1 MNALKSLGK
10 LVWGSKDNPELF
22 KLTSGVLY
30 EVNPAAKV
38 SRKCIFKDAELCI
51 RRTDV
56 QFQYQ
61 LVALRVFE
69 EGEDE
74 LAASGDDAGELDDE
88 CAFLIGAEL
97 KFMPTVVE
105 LAHGFKWVDVVA
117 GDGAAVEYEYIVEDA
132 TANKTTRNAFAIA
145 VARCAWERKA
155 RRPYTQAAE
164 ADVKAMLAQ
173 AEDNQL
179 ERMLSSVQIN
189 DDDIAAAVAGYDSV
203 EEVPLQPPAA
213 APAAAPAT
221 HKRVLPAEPKEIPTG
236 EVVVSILGEFYMFDA
251 ETTVF
256 TQVAAEVALTVIE
269 TDQYTYWMNVASDER
284 SYVAQLIEPEMNA
297 VFNHDHHSLIW
308 NYFDENGKAYSFSV
322 VSADDKH
329 YEALHQGMTRAAYET
344 LNREPWHKVN
354 ESTQDYLLDAGEEDN
369 DMMDVPEDWNSDGD
383 HLSEDDEAE
392 SEAESEGVEVKV
404 ESESE
409 VAGGEAE
416 SESEAESDGDDE
428 IDQIFRHAPVPS
440 NVKTTLTAAAEAADE
455 SSDEEEEDESEE
467 EESEDDE
474 SDAGEGASAGGQDAK
489 NSMLAVGYK
498 HDRSFVVRGSRIG
511 VFRHSENDGI
521 EFDTTISR
529 IDDTHGTEFTPSSV
543 MLHEQDSSMVLQN
556 RDRPHELYR
565 MDLEYGKVVE
575 EWKVHEDIPT
585 VSVAP
590 NTKYSQMT
598 GDKTLVGLSH
608 NMLYRIDPRVGGDN
622 MVVQDELQSYTT
634 KSHFTAAATTESG
647 AIAVGSG
654 KGEIRL
660 FDRLGVRAKTTLP
673 ALGEAIL
680 GIDVTSDGRYVVATC
695 KTYLLL
701 IDTKIPSD
709 PAGKTGFQKSFPQ
722 AQKPAPRRL
731 QLRPEHVVY
740 MSAPISFTPAKFNQS
755 PDGNHSEK
763 TIVTSTGPFV
773 ITWNLRRALGTGR
786 GDAYHIKQYAD
797 VVVADNF
804 RFGQDRSI
812 VVTLPN
818 DVQCVKRSQLA
829 KPTRE
834 SLMIRPQQRTSLLS
848 SGRDD
853 IVNSPF

>member
-1 MNALKSLGK
+1 
-10 LVWGSKDNPELF
+10 
-22 KLTSGVLY
+22 
-30 EVNPAAKV
+30 
-38 SRKCIFKDAELCI
+38 
-51 RRTDV
+51 
-56 QFQYQ
+56 
-61 LVALRVFE
+61 
-69 EGEDE
+69 
-74 LAASGDDAGELDDE
+74 
-88 CAFLIGAEL
+88 
-97 KFMPTVVE
+97 
-105 LAHGFKWVDVVA
+105 
-117 GDGAAVEYEYIVEDA
+117 
-132 TANKTTRNAFAIA
+132 
-145 VARCAWERKA
+145 
-155 RRPYTQAAE
+155 
-164 ADVKAMLAQ
+164 
-173 AEDNQL
+173 
-179 ERMLSSVQIN
+179 
-189 DDDIAAAVAGYDSV
+189 
-203 EEVPLQPPAA
+203 
-213 APAAAPAT
+213 
-221 HKRVLPAEPKEIPTG
+221 
-236 EVVVSILGEFYMFDA
+236 
-251 ETTVF
+251 
-256 TQVAAEVALTVIE
+256 
-269 TDQYTYWMNVASDER
+269 
-284 SYVAQLIEPEMNA
+284 
-297 VFNHDHHSLIW
+297 
-308 NYFDENGKAYSFSV
+308 
-322 VSADDKH
+322 
-329 YEALHQGMTRAAYET
+329 
-344 LNREPWHKVN
+344 
-354 ESTQDYLLDAGEEDN
+354 
-369 DMMDVPEDWNSDGD
+369 
-383 HLSEDDEAE
+383 
-392 SEAESEGVEVKV
+392 
-404 ESESE
+404 
-409 VAGGEAE
+409 
-416 SESEAESDGDDE
+416 
-428 IDQIFRHAPVPS
+428 
-440 NVKTTLTAAAEAADE
+440 
-455 SSDEEEEDESEE
+455 
-467 EESEDDE
+467 
-474 SDAGEGASAGGQDAK
+474 
-489 NSMLAVGYK
+489 MLAVGYK

-511 VFRHSENDGI
+511 VFRHGENDGI

-585 VSVAP
+585 VSIAP

-622 MVVQDELQSYTT
+622 MVVQNELQSYTT

-647 AIAVGSG
+647 AIVVGSG

-701 IDTKIPSD
+701 IDTKLPSD

-818 DVQCVKRSQLA
+818 DV
-829 KPTRE
+829 
-834 SLMIRPQQRTSLLS
+834 
-848 SGRDD
+848 
-853 IVNSPF
+853 